1 MIKIIDIYNKKYL
14 YLGNICLKKILEKE
28 PKKYIKITDNDQSIG
43 IKINDNE
50 YAYFAVENESN
61 NKIYSY
67 GFYNPNND
75 WSKKEQKT
83 FSSKMNTDN
92 VRSDQKWVYKYLSFN
107 ELEEK
112 ISGITIEKLT
122 DFIKNLLES
131 LIKSL

>member
-1 MIKIIDIYNKKYL
+1 MLSNNK
-14 YLGNICLKKILEKE
+14 GILRINE
-28 PKKYIKITDNDQSIG
+28 NDQFIG
-43 IKINDNE
+43 KKINDKE
-50 YAYFAVENESN
+50 YAYFAVENVSN

-67 GFYNPNND
+67 GFYNSNND

-92 VRSDQKWVYKYLSFN
+92 VYSDSEWVFKYLSFN

-122 DFIKNLLES
+122 DFIKNHLES
-131 LIKSL
+131 LVKP